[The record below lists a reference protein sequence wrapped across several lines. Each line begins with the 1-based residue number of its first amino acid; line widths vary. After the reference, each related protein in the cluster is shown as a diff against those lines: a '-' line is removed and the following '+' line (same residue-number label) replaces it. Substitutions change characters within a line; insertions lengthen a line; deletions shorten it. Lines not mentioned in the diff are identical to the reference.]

1 VTSAVDVGARAAIL
15 VDVASV
21 DSEPVDKVLA
31 ELNSS
36 RTGLTSAE
44 ATQRMTVWGHNVLV
58 EHRVTMAGV
67 LLRQLRNPLLILLG
81 AAAVVSAATG
91 DPTDAIITGLILALS
106 AGPYRSVALRPSV
119 DDLCGHARR

>member
-1 VTSAVDVGARAAIL
+1 
-15 VDVASV
+15 
-21 DSEPVDKVLA
+21 
-31 ELNSS
+31 
-36 RTGLTSAE
+36 
-44 ATQRMTVWGHNVLV
+44 MTVWGHNVLV